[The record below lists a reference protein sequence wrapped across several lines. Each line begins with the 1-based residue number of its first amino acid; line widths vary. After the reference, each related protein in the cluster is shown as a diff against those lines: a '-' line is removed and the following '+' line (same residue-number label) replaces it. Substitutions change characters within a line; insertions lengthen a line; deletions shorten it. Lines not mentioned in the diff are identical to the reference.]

1 MNLHQVVA
9 ARKSLPLSQR
19 DLQALAQLR
28 SSAEQRTALA
38 NLVDAAVTEHDSEA
52 SVLHAVLV
60 AGLRAVRRQAEE
72 EGYAQMAEQMETASR
87 QAVARRRRPV
97 WADE

>member
-1 MNLHQVVA
+1 
-9 ARKSLPLSQR
+9 
-19 DLQALAQLR
+19 
-28 SSAEQRTALA
+28 
-38 NLVDAAVTEHDSEA
+38 
-52 SVLHAVLV
+52 
-60 AGLRAVRRQAEE
+60 VRRQAEE